1 MTWTDIP
8 LPTEVV
14 VSIELSAEAVS
25 TVKPATEVTEEDM
38 ILDFGPDSAR
48 QLARQLRQ
56 AGTSIWN
63 GPVGGFESEAF
74 GEGTRT
80 LAQAIVASDAYS
92 IVGGGDTLAAG
103 DPYGLAG

>member
-38 ILDFGPDSAR
+38 ILDIGPDSAR

-56 AGTSIWN
+56 AGTIIWN
-63 GPVGGFESEAF
+63 GPVGVFEIEAF

-92 IVGGGDTLAAG
+92 IVGGGDTLELGRASCRA
-103 DPYGLAG
+103 